1 MWWVVIQRS
10 RLRFYL
16 KCSMSALWVTARESP
31 AVTHNALILHLGHYI
46 RKMSLRGN
54 FQHFFRSGL
63 GLGLTVQFYV

>member
-1 MWWVVIQRS
+1 
-10 RLRFYL
+10 
-16 KCSMSALWVTARESP
+16 MSALWVTARESP

-63 GLGLTVQFYV
+63 GLGLTVQFCV